1 MGTPSKHFLFI
12 LPILMLLAACGD
24 IVLPTQT
31 TTGTR
36 VPSSL
41 PAIFSPTSPFVPTS
55 TFTPI
60 GGAPTATEPPTAT
73 FTASPTETPSV
84 TLSLL
89 LEISGCNT
97 SLDITHGMGE
107 VTNAYPLLKNYTL
120 TDLTNV
126 CATLTASDE
135 ARPHPDKTACIP
147 LLPASSQ
154 VLLKLTVDTGFQEDT
169 SIQVNVTSQEGQTA
183 SLAAPS
189 CTALGLPGW
198 VPGEV
203 GVIKPIP

>member
-1 MGTPSKHFLFI
+1 METPSKPFLVI
-12 LPILMLLAACGD
+12 VPMLMLLAACGD

-31 TTGTR
+31 TPGTR
-36 VPSSL
+36 VSSPL

-60 GGAPTATEPPTAT
+60 GGPPTATEPPTAT
-73 FTASPTETPSV
+73 FTISPTETPAV

-89 LEISGCNT
+89 VEISGCNT

-120 TDLTNV
+120 ADLTNV
-126 CATLTASDE
+126 CATLTANDE
-135 ARPHPDKTACIP
+135 AREHPDKTACVP
-147 LLPASSQ
+147 LLPAGHQ
-154 VLLKLTVDTGFQEDT
+154 VLLKLTVDTGFQVDT
-169 SIQVNVTSQEGQTA
+169 SIQIEVTSQEGQNA
-183 SLAAPS
+183 SIAAPS

-198 VPGEV
+198 IPDKV
-203 GVIKPIP
+203 GVVEPIP

>member
-1 MGTPSKHFLFI
+1 MDITLKRILFAI
-12 LPILMLLAACGD
+12 PLLALLTACGD

-31 TTGTR
+31 ANTR
-36 VPSSL
+36 IPSPP

-55 TFTPI
+55 TFTPT
-60 GGAPTATEPPTAT
+60 GGLPTETELPTTT
-73 FTASPTETPSV
+73 FTISPTETPTV

-135 ARPHPDKTACIP
+135 GQAHPDKTACIP
-147 LLPASSQ
+147 LLPAGNQ
-154 VLLKLTVDTGFQEDT
+154 TLLKLTVDTGFQVDT
-169 SIQVNVTSQEGQTA
+169 SVQIEVISQEGQNA
-183 SLAAPS
+183 GAAAPS
-189 CTALGLPGW
+189 CTALGFPGW
-198 VPGEV
+198 IPDKI
-203 GVIKPIP
+203 GVIEPIP